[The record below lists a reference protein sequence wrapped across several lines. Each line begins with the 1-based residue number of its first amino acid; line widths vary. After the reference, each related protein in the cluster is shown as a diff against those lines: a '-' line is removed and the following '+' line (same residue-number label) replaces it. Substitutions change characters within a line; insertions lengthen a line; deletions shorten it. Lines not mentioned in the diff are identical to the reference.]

1 MGKKKKKKRTL
12 HATHKAHLL
21 FFFFFFSRNNVV
33 RMHIYKVLDGVSKDH
48 LTKIIN
54 VDETMRRILPVLGS
68 NDPTARALTLR

>member
-1 MGKKKKKKRTL
+1 
-12 HATHKAHLL
+12 
-21 FFFFFFSRNNVV
+21 
-33 RMHIYKVLDGVSKDH
+33 MHIYKVLDGVSKDH